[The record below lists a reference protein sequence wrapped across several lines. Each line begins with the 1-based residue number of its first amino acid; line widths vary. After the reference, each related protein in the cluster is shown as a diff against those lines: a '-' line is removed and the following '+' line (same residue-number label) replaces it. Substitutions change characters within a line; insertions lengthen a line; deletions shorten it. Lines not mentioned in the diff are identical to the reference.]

1 MFSEMAEVQYCLK
14 IIDNR
19 PFILISHTDHTDYMA
34 KKKKN
39 KTKQNDRR
47 KNSQVA
53 HVSSLQS
60 KWDKSNFSESSCVQT
75 SSINDGG
82 NDNNNDYNN
91 RYDLM
96 TTIIIFIIIII
107 VITFTI
113 IIIII
118 ITTSAIRQKCVFS
131 GYLVAGSY
139 KILN

>member
-1 MFSEMAEVQYCLK
+1 MSAVYSP
-14 IIDNR
+14 NR
-19 PFILISHTDHTDYMA
+19 
-34 KKKKN
+34 
-39 KTKQNDRR
+39 TK
-47 KNSQVA
+47 VT
-53 HVSSLQS
+53 SLS
-60 KWDKSNFSESSCVQT
+60 PGCVQT
-75 SSINDGG
+75 SSIYDGD

-118 ITTSAIRQKCVFS
+118 ITTSVIREKCVFS